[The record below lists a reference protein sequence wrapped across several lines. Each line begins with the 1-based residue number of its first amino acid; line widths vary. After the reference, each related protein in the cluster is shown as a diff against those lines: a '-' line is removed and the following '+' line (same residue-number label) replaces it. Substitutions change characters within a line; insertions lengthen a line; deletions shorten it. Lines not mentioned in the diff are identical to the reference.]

1 MIEKVGCR
9 IVCDKNIHQTITV
22 KVAAAYAQSVVTI
35 RIGHAG
41 LFGDVGKCAVA
52 FVMVKRIPGS
62 GQAPWPTL
70 YWYSF
75 ELAGTSLAK
84 FGQVVDIEVYVV
96 GDKEVELSIVV
107 VIDECGSRRPASITD
122 FGSLRNVSEGAVPIV
137 S

>member
-1 MIEKVGCR
+1 
-9 IVCDKNIHQTITV
+9 
-22 KVAAAYAQSVVTI
+22 
-35 RIGHAG
+35 
-41 LFGDVGKCAVA
+41 
-52 FVMVKRIPGS
+52 MVERIPGS